1 MVEGQKKPS
10 RRSKK
15 RTSKKRSKSK
25 KSGTTPKKCFPEKQ
39 TNVTC
44 LTMQHIFHHSCWAS
58 ISQLMEVLTI
68 AMPLCPSITPT
79 EPTREKSNR
88 IQEVSGCHRESEI
101 GFDTLQIKDLRF
113 KLAQSKNE

>member
-1 MVEGQKKPS
+1 MVEGKKKPS
-10 RRSKK
+10 RRSKR

-25 KSGTTPKKCFPEKQ
+25 KSGTTPKKVFFPKKQ
-39 TNVTC
+39 TNVTF

-68 AMPLCPSITPT
+68 AMPLCPVMTPT

-101 GFDTLQIKDLRF
+101 DFDTLQIKDLRF
-113 KLAQSKNE
+113 KLAQSKN